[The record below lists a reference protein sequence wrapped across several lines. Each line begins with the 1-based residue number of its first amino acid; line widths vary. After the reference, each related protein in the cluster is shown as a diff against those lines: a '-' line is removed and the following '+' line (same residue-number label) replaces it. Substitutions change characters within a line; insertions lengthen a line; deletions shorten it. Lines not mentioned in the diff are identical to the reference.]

1 MSYDEALR
9 VIRSV
14 CAAHQ
19 GNLQDHQ
26 MIQQAL
32 AIVEQASKPVERL
45 KTDSVETV
53 NKDA

>member
-32 AIVEQASKPVERL
+32 AIVERGKPVEEMKIVPVE
-45 KTDSVETV
+45 KTETE
-53 NKDA
+53 

>member
-1 MSYDEALR
+1 MNYDEALR

-32 AIVEQASKPVERL
+32 AIVERGRPEDVKLTPVE
-45 KTDSVETV
+45 KTETE
-53 NKDA
+53 